1 MKKIIIYAIFWA
13 ISSCLFAQNKLD
25 AIPKSEVKVHYI
37 PLAKQEAVDKMT
49 WQDNYWIGE
58 SKAAVLSSLNQAFYN
73 GVQISKSDG
82 QTRDEF
88 WVKGFGIGFHEKNP
102 NYWYNIFM
110 YDEPTGNYF
119 LISTKYLIHPGSPIR
134 QKLLDEVKYEIYSL
148 GDKLTDQQA
157 AALNKSVERKY
168 YFNIQD
174 SDNNFAITVK
184 DGIIQ
189 EVNIGTSE

>member
-1 MKKIIIYAIFWA
+1 MKKRIIYAIFWA
-13 ISSCLFAQNKLD
+13 ISSCLWAQSKLD
-25 AIPKSEVKVHYI
+25 AIPKAEVKVYYI
-37 PLAKQEAVDKMT
+37 PLAKQKAVDKMT

-73 GVQISKSDG
+73 DVKISKNDG
-82 QTRDEF
+82 GDRDEF

-102 NYWYNIFM
+102 NYWYDIFM
-110 YDEPTGNYF
+110 YNEPTGNYF
-119 LISTKYLIHPGSPIR
+119 LISQKYLIHPGSPIR

-148 GDKLTDQQA
+148 GEKLTDQQA